1 MQQMMLMLAQQQQ
14 QIAKL
19 TELLHDQETSTK
31 KKGKAP

>member
-19 TELLHDQETSTK
+19 TELLTDQETSTK